1 MSAWTGGE
9 VQIDGQNAVRLRDLQ
24 LGSSLVRLMGRRV
37 RVARPSRATSSTLMW
52 PRLAAVT
59 RVEIVPIGSYIVKG
73 DDAPQGER
81 RHFFCRFM

>member
-1 MSAWTGGE
+1 
-9 VQIDGQNAVRLRDLQ
+9 
-24 LGSSLVRLMGRRV
+24 
-37 RVARPSRATSSTLMW
+37 MW

-81 RHFFCRFM
+81 RHLFFANLCEGSAHQIVIPLWELVYRGRSWVPMRRPGV